1 MRKREEIMKDV
12 ETIVNESLEADKL
25 PVEEASKKQKH
36 TMAKVYVL
44 FAEYLLDIRD
54 ILDNIGDALATT
66 VTRIHGEEE

>member
-1 MRKREEIMKDV
+1 MRTKKEMIADLKTILKEFEMKGDSRDV
-12 ETIVNESLEADKL
+12 NRAYGKL
-25 PVEEASKKQKH
+25 YLV
-36 TMAKVYVL
+36 